1 MATTTQAKPLNKRET
16 SNLIGSDKLREHP
29 YIGRTA
35 TASDRSSA
43 L

>member
-16 SNLIGSDKLREHP
+16 SNLIGSDKVEGTR
-29 YIGRTA
+29 
-35 TASDRSSA
+35 DRVGQIPSA